1 MLRDPYDQVISTED
15 LRVKGG
21 IEDFVL
27 GFLGNETRV
36 TEILKI
42 AAEDNDCAL
51 AQAYAAALML
61 MTETPAAQDL
71 ARPFLVKAQ
80 SLKNRA
86 SLREQ
91 CVVEAVRAWYAEDI
105 PRAMELGEHLAQ
117 EYPAELCMAKITQN
131 HYFNYGDAPGMLRIA
146 EQVMSAHPEDAHAHA
161 MLAFG
166 YEQCH
171 LLDEA
176 ETAAW
181 RALKLKAKEPW
192 AQHAL
197 AHVFLT
203 RGQTDTGI
211 QFLEEVSD
219 TWTNLNSFMYTHN
232 WWHLCLFYLNRDRY
246 NDVLVC
252 FDEKLWDIAPEFSQ
266 DQIGAVS
273 MLLRMEH
280 HGIDVGDRWQS
291 VAHYLL
297 PRVEDHVN
305 PFLDLQ
311 YLYGLARA
319 DKPEADQMLR
329 HLMGYAERAPEFE
342 RARWLRGALPAAR
355 GLMAHARGE
364 WQKAVLLLEEAF
376 PHLYRLGGSHA
387 QRALFDLVLL
397 DARMKAGEWGAAQQ
411 MLELQRQHD
420 EKVPHTWR
428 LLAQAYTALEL
439 PQEAERALAA
449 VTELT
454 AATDGQA

>member
-146 EQVMSAHPEDAHAHA
+146 
-161 MLAFG
+161 
-166 YEQCH
+166 
-171 LLDEA
+171 
-176 ETAAW
+176 
-181 RALKLKAKEPW
+181 
-192 AQHAL
+192 
-197 AHVFLT
+197 
-203 RGQTDTGI
+203 
-211 QFLEEVSD
+211 
-219 TWTNLNSFMYTHN
+219 
-232 WWHLCLFYLNRDRY
+232 
-246 NDVLVC
+246 
-252 FDEKLWDIAPEFSQ
+252 
-266 DQIGAVS
+266 
-273 MLLRMEH
+273 
-280 HGIDVGDRWQS
+280 
-291 VAHYLL
+291 
-297 PRVEDHVN
+297 
-305 PFLDLQ
+305 
-311 YLYGLARA
+311 
-319 DKPEADQMLR
+319 
-329 HLMGYAERAPEFE
+329 
-342 RARWLRGALPAAR
+342 
-355 GLMAHARGE
+355 
-364 WQKAVLLLEEAF
+364 
-376 PHLYRLGGSHA
+376 
-387 QRALFDLVLL
+387 
-397 DARMKAGEWGAAQQ
+397 
-411 MLELQRQHD
+411 
-420 EKVPHTWR
+420 
-428 LLAQAYTALEL
+428 
-439 PQEAERALAA
+439 
-449 VTELT
+449 
-454 AATDGQA
+454 